1 MKKIIILPASFFLI
15 HILYIGCC
23 KCVESLGGKPYR
35 NITAVTAREYG
46 NARKFSRDTVYVK
59 DSLTVSVSFP
69 FEYIANNYK
78 NPMQPFVGTANAWS
92 CDCNFLQDSGYK
104 YRIDSLKITSDN
116 NIYGIPAGQDISSL
130 FTAAIY
136 QRRSGMSFKDLRIPQ
151 ALDSIGLNRNDVD
164 LALQLYRPSPVI
176 KTHRFTYK
184 IFINGKVYQTMSMGK
199 LFWE

>member
-35 NITAVTAREYG
+35 NITAITAREYG

-69 FEYIANNYK
+69 FEYIANNFK
-78 NPMQPFVGTANAWS
+78 NPMQPFVGTANALS
-92 CDCNFLQDSGYK
+92 CHCNFLQDSGYK

-116 NIYGIPAGQDISSL
+116 NIYGITAGQDISNL
-130 FTAAIY
+130 FTAVIY
-136 QRRSGMSFKDLRIPQ
+136 PRSSGMSMNNLSIPQ
-151 ALDSIGLNRNDVD
+151 ALDSLALSKNEID

-184 IFINGKVYQTMSMGK
+184 IFVNGKVYQTMSMGK

>member
-35 NITAVTAREYG
+35 NITAITAREYG

-69 FEYIANNYK
+69 FNYIANNIK
-78 NPMQPFVGTANAWS
+78 NPMQQFVGTANALS
-92 CDCNFLQDSGYK
+92 CSCINITDSGYK

-116 NIYGIPAGQDISSL
+116 NIYGITAGQDISNL
-130 FTAAIY
+130 FTARIY
-136 QRRSGMSFKDLRIPQ
+136 PGSSGLPMNSLSIPQ
-151 ALDSIGLNRNDVD
+151 ALDSLALSKNGID

-184 IFINGKVYQTMSMGK
+184 IFVNGKVYQTMSMGK